1 MTTWGEKPPI
11 TNMSGSIHDKVVQ
24 DVKSRKELGLAKYG
38 TILQAGNGRNALK
51 DAYEEVLDLAC
62 YLRQKLE
69 ETNTPPLPPNLG
81 GATVDIVVGGN
92 AYYIPTVNLVF
103 GEKYPKFQFYG
114 YSNSGTIHYF
124 NKEHITHVHKR

>member
-1 MTTWGEKPPI
+1 MTPWGEKPPI

-38 TILQAGNGRNALK
+38 TILQANNGRNALK

-69 ETNTPPLPPNLG
+69 ETNTPQLPPNLV
-81 GATVDIVVGGN
+81 GASVDIDIADKRYFIKFVDISKQHSLSLRYSGLDTNGN
-92 AYYIPTVNLVF
+92 LHHF
-103 GEKYPKFQFYG
+103 D
-114 YSNSGTIHYF
+114 
-124 NKEHITHVHKR
+124 KEHITHVYKR